1 MAACGVDECS
11 RGFHSRRVE
20 LGNAL
25 GDRTN
30 TPIEVKVEAELY
42 APTLNFIALAFGDH
56 LRRRARSGSPWVFP
70 ANVDHSAGSEEGR
83 WTRPDLAC
91 LAIVRGEFV
100 PFWRADLH
108 TFEVKTAGGLNVTAV
123 HEANAHGRLGQFT
136 WLAFQA
142 VGPASPDTNLF
153 GEILSSA
160 LSVGVGVLTFTR
172 PGDPSDWRVEQWP
185 TRTSTD
191 SAVADS
197 FVRDRFAPD
206 RQDAIRKL
214 LDAYGWRDMREQDDC
229 L

>member
-1 MAACGVDECS
+1 MGD
-11 RGFHSRRVE
+11 
-20 LGNAL
+20 AL
-25 GDRTN
+25 GDWAS

-42 APTLNFIALAFGDH
+42 GPTLNFIALAFGDH

-70 ANVDHSAGSEEGR
+70 AQVDHSAGSEEGR

-91 LAIVRGEFV
+91 LAIARGEFV

-108 TFEVKTAGGLNVTAV
+108 TFEVKTASGLNVTAV

-142 VGPASPDTNLF
+142 VGQATPDTNLF
-153 GEILSSA
+153 GEIVSSA
-160 LSVGVGVLTFTR
+160 SSVGVGVLTFTR

-197 FVRDRFAPD
+197 FVRERFAPAS
-206 RQDAIRKL
+206 QEAIRKL
-214 LDAYGWRDMREQDDC
+214 LDAYGWRDMRETDGS